1 MKKFFSPVIISL
13 AVIAIAFFSS
23 FAAVQADAETAAQQ
37 NDPCIRLP
45 DTENIAKCRKCTYG
59 GETVGAVVGFWTAI
73 GCIPTNPI
81 GAIGQLLTF
90 LMGIGSVLIF
100 AQILVG
106 AFTLMTSKGD
116 PKGVQDAKSRIT
128 NSIIALLFILFSVT
142 ILQFVGVNI
151 LRIPG
156 FFSN

>member
-1 MKKFFSPVIISL
+1 MKKFFSPLIISL
-13 AVIAIAFFSS
+13 AIIVVTFS
-23 FAAVQADAETAAQQ
+23 APIVQAQSASTAAQLS
-37 NDPCIRLP
+37 DPCQRLP
-45 DTENIAKCRKCTYG
+45 N
-59 GETVGAVVGFWTAI
+59 ETVITSCKNCMYEGGQVGKIKGFWTAI

-116 PKGVQDAKSRIT
+116 PKGIQDAKSRIT
-128 NSIIALLFILFSVT
+128 NSVIALLFILFSVT
-142 ILQFVGVNI
+142 ILQFIGVGI